1 MNRWVSI
8 DTHDNTCDLR
18 AVLKTKRTYNLSE
31 RTIRTVRELADEYR
45 VAGSQ
50 DAVVELAV
58 DELRRRLTDAAEAQA
73 WALAREDKDFA
84 AETREIES
92 EYRSADE
99 ETWPG

>member
-1 MNRWVSI
+1 M
-8 DTHDNTCDLR
+8 
-18 AVLKTKRTYNLSE
+18 LKTKRTYNLSE
-31 RTIRTVRELADEYR
+31 GTIRTVRELADEYR

-58 DELRRRLTDAAEAQA
+58 EELLRRLTDAAEAHI
-73 WALAREDKDFA
+73 WAQAREDKDYA

-92 EYRSADE
+92 AYRSADE

>member
-1 MNRWVSI
+1 V
-8 DTHDNTCDLR
+8 
-18 AVLKTKRTYNLSE
+18 VKTKRTYNLSE

-58 DELRRRLTDAAEAQA
+58 EELRRRLADAAEAHL
-73 WALAREDKDFA
+73 WALSRKVDDFA
-84 AETREIES
+84 AEAHEIES
-92 EYRSADE
+92 AYRSADD